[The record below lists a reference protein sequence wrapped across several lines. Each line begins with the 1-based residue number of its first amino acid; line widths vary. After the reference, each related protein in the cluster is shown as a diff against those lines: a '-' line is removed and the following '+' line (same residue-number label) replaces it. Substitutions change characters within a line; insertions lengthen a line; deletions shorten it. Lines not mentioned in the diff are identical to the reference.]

1 MINQLINHGHTF
13 KSDFKNVAKGDWVN
27 KAMQDL
33 DKLGNELKNNELVE
47 LSHTFSNKQRTKNL
61 YKYD

>member
-1 MINQLINHGHTF
+1 
-13 KSDFKNVAKGDWVN
+13 
-27 KAMQDL
+27 MQDL

-47 LSHTFSNKQRTKNL
+47 LSHTFSNQQRTKNL